1 MAEVKNSF
9 LSSKMNKDL
18 DDRLIPNGEYRNAVN
33 VSINKS
39 TGENVGT
46 VQTVLGNQEI
56 IDIGQALGKSN
67 LEFIGTLPDDVSGNV
82 FCFLTNN
89 TLQPYITPGAVGLS
103 RTFPEEQGVEAFA
116 GQVIIGGSSYTTG
129 SATSTGGTGTG
140 LTFSITS
147 VSASG
152 AITGITITSEGSGY
166 TQGDIVDIVA
176 SNNSSAKY
184 IINNLGGPIS
194 FVGTT
199 PYGTGYTAGTYIA
212 ATTAQGSSTGT
223 GLTLLITVDASN
235 NVTSAKID
243 KFGSGYAVGD
253 TVAINGG
260 NNDAILTIDSI
271 LQSDNFILSYNVST
285 SQFKL
290 IAQGSFLNFSTL
302 NPITGIN
309 LLEKLLF
316 FTDNRNQP
324 RKVNI
329 DRTADIL
336 NPSGDYYTTEEQLS
350 VAKYYPYDPIQLYQ
364 PSKLLGA
371 VLNTY
376 TLAAVNNSTTLTFQ
390 TPASGSNPV
399 STHGSL
405 GVIGFSLTIADGG
418 TGYITGDS
426 ITTGENATGTGLT
439 VNITASGGVITAATV
454 SNPGNNYTAGTTV
467 RVLQPGSGENALLT
481 VNFITQNTFL
491 DITQAN
497 WPNSITVNQP
507 QTMPAGSTI
516 DLVFPE
522 TTLQDA
528 ISEYLPV
535 QANATIYKAVNATQL
550 QVRLDSYTGDQ
561 LIGGTNVFIEDS
573 SGNFNN
579 TNSVVDTV
587 TVDEITYAPI
597 VVLTIDVAPAI
608 TNSDYLAIVG
618 GTPGATNLKVKFSL
632 ANPYFDQVFKENANV
647 DFLDDKFVRFSYRFK
662 FDDGEYSLMAPFTQ
676 PCFIPEQDGYFT
688 LQEFGRNSANRNS
701 IPDTERAYRSTVV
714 DFMQNKVNKILLNIP
729 LPCAANDII
738 SKYKV
743 QEIDILYKE
752 SDQTTIKVVETVPI
766 EFNVL
771 GSSSYYQYEY
781 GSKPPFKTLPQDE
794 TVRVYD
800 KVPVKA
806 LAQEVASNR
815 IIYGNY
821 QDKHTPPK
829 FLDYIVGE
837 KPKASTF
844 TIANN
849 EIIDFTSS
857 VEYPNASLKQNRN
870 YEIGVV
876 LSDRFGRQSTVLFSQ
891 TRLNFQSSFLAS
903 TVYSP
908 YRSKSDNAS
917 NSSNPTNGLPYFDGS
932 ALRIQFNNLITSVKN
947 PNTGTPGLYNSDIT
961 SPDYN
966 PLGWHSFKI
975 VVKQTEQDYYNVYL
989 PTAMAAYPLDT
1000 TREVDT
1006 TSHVILYGDNIN
1018 KVPRSLIEV
1027 GPQQKEFG
1035 SDVRLFGRVFNS
1047 GSIATDTMEQYY
1059 PERESDSVSVIGTIR
1074 DLFNF
1079 EQFPSLAANEYI
1091 FYNYDY
1097 TTNGGNFQSS
1107 SDSSSLVARINTKK
1121 QFGIPLPA
1129 NGAATGFA
1137 FSNTPQLNVFE
1148 TSPVESLIDIYYETT
1163 TAGTIQDLN
1172 NAIETGPAANVFSFV
1187 EGGSFNRFNE
1197 GLLGQNSVGTPPAQI
1212 EICESFRPLRLGGA
1226 EFPNPSANTCVLLS
1240 VNNQLSQPLPNDSN
1254 EDGVPYTD
1262 GVVTNDGIFAI
1273 QNNND
1278 GSFNIILSKINTGSG
1293 INNAPGLVVL
1303 GGEETGKASYTY
1315 DFKLKFDNPDAV
1327 PFEFIFNE
1335 VVLGN
1340 LPPEKPTVQFV
1351 PLTASGQPTVTLTCC
1366 QAAYD
1371 NACTPLTITEEEF
1384 STTRN
1389 RGYVFGA
1396 RTINGSSTASLRK
1409 KDITYEIT
1417 YLAEGSGPGGQYVTI
1432 YDKTSSGSDGDPSN
1446 LNGYFYV
1453 DEFGE
1458 TGFTGGTGPNA
1469 RFNLG
1474 QYQAMIGM
1482 GFAPTGSDGIVAVGP
1497 TNVIDNIV
1505 YKMHL
1510 TAFDGGVLGD
1520 NQESNTCQFSF
1531 VFLTDPLVKFP
1542 GSNFLPVQAGGLLSP
1557 LYSFSPYVIGSAH
1570 SSGKNGNAQVWN
1582 NPQNTIFPI
1591 DDQGEANWGNWQ
1603 SSSISP
1609 KLGTFVGNI
1618 SVLND
1623 RVKVSVHKVFIKKDT
1638 VSSTPQTLAP
1648 NVTPGGGIRGGI
1660 SNNFILTK
1668 PLDDGSLPSIP
1679 AGEFAN
1685 SLANPD
1691 AAQFDTQTFS
1701 ITGGTAI
1708 PAEITYTGLPTIELA
1723 ANYGVGASTNFGIL
1737 LNTLDIGPINSLQG
1751 PPTLDA
1757 NITVQVQLKAELV
1770 T

>member
-56 IDIGQALGKSN
+56 IDIGTFLGKSN
-67 LEFIGTLPDDVSGNV
+67 LEFIGVLPDDVSGKV

-89 TLQPYITPGAVGLS
+89 TLQPYITSGGVGLG
-103 RTFPEEQGVEAFA
+103 RTFPEEQSVEAFA
-116 GQVIIGGSSYTTG
+116 GQVIIGGSGYTTG
-129 SATSTGGTGTG
+129 SATSTGGTGSG

-147 VSASG
+147 IG
-152 AITGITITSEGSGY
+152 AGGSITGITVTSEGSGY
-166 TQGDIVDIVA
+166 TAGDVVNIVT
-176 SNNSSAKY
+176 SSSSSASY
-184 IINNLGGPIS
+184 IINTIGGPIS

-223 GLTLLITVDASN
+223 GLTLLITVDASG

-260 NNDAILTIDSI
+260 NNDAILRIDFI

-285 SQFKL
+285 ANVQV

-309 LLEKLLF
+309 LLEDLLF

-329 DRTADIL
+329 TRT
-336 NPSGDYYTTEEQLS
+336 NPYYTTEEQLS

-364 PSKLLGA
+364 PSKLPGA
-371 VLNTY
+371 VLSTY

-390 TPASGSNPV
+390 TPASGANPV
-399 STHGSL
+399 LTHGSL
-405 GVIGFSLTIADGG
+405 GVIGFSLTITNGG
-418 TGYITGDS
+418 TGYSLGS
-426 ITTGENATGTGLT
+426 AITTGENVTGTGLT
-439 VNITASGGVITAATV
+439 VNITGVSGGVITAATV
-454 SNPGNNYTAGTTV
+454 SNPGANYTSGTTV
-467 RVLQPGSGENALLT
+467 RVLQPGSGEDALLT

-491 DITQAN
+491 DITQAD

-507 QTMPAGSTI
+507 QTMPAGSTV

-535 QANATIYKAVNATQL
+535 QADATIYKAVNANQF

-579 TNSVVDTV
+579 TNSVVGTV
-587 TVDEITYAPI
+587 TVDSSTYAPL
-597 VVLTIDVAPAI
+597 VVLTINVAPAI
-608 TNSDYLAIVG
+608 TNSDYVAIVG
-618 GTPGATNLKVKFSL
+618 GTPGASNLKVKFSL

-729 LPCAANDII
+729 LPCAANDIM

-743 QEIDILYKE
+743 QEIDVLYKE
-752 SDQTTIKVVETVPI
+752 SDQTTIKVVETVPV
-766 EFNVL
+766 EFNVV

-829 FLDYIVGE
+829 FLDYIVGA

-876 LSDRFGRQSTVLFSQ
+876 LSDIFGRQSTVLFSQ

-908 YRSKSDNAS
+908 YRSKLDNAS

-932 ALRIQFNNLITSVKN
+932 ALRIQFNNLITSFKN

-961 SPDYN
+961 SQDYN
-966 PLGWHSFKI
+966 PLGWYSFKI

-989 PTAMAAYPLDT
+989 PTAMAAYPLDKD
-1000 TREVDT
+1000 REVDT

-1059 PERESDSVSVIGTIR
+1059 PERESDSVSVIGTIK

-1079 EQFPSLAANEYI
+1079 EQFPTLAANEYV

-1097 TTNGGNFQSS
+1097 TKHNNNNLNSS
-1107 SDSSSLVARINTKK
+1107 PDSSSLVARINTKK

-1129 NGAATGFA
+1129 NGAGSGFA

-1163 TAGTIQDLN
+1163 TAGTIENLN
-1172 NAIETGPAANVFSFV
+1172 SAIETGPAANVFSFV
-1187 EGGSFNRFNE
+1187 EGGEFNGIFQE
-1197 GLLGQNSVGTPPAQI
+1197 DLKGQNDPTNPDEI
-1212 EICESFRPLRLGGA
+1212 EICTAFEPLRLGGA
-1226 EFPNPSANTCVLLS
+1226 QFSNPQANTCVLLS

-1254 EDGVPYTD
+1254 EEGFPYTD
-1262 GVVTNDGIFAI
+1262 GVVTSDGIFSV
-1273 QNNND
+1273 QQVPTT
-1278 GSFNIILSKINTGSG
+1278 GKFKIILSRTNTNTSPGSG
-1293 INNAPGLVVL
+1293 PNNAPGLVVA
-1303 GGEETGKASYTY
+1303 GGEETGHASYEY
-1315 DFKLKFDNPDAV
+1315 DFKLEFGNPEAV
-1327 PFEFIFNE
+1327 PFEFTFSNIR
-1335 VVLGN
+1335 LGN
-1340 LPPEKPTVQFV
+1340 VPPSKPIVEFV
-1351 PLTASGQPTVTLTCC
+1351 PFDSSGTQLLTCC
-1366 QAAYD
+1366 TAEYV
-1371 NACTPLTITEEEF
+1371 NACASHLVAITTDQF
-1384 STTRN
+1384 STRTN
-1389 RGYVFGA
+1389 TGYVFGA
-1396 RTINGSSTASLRK
+1396 KSTNGSSTASLAE

-1417 YLAEGSGPGGQYVTI
+1417 YLAEGSGPSGQFVTI
-1432 YDKTSSGSDGDPSN
+1432 YDKTSSGSDGDLSN

-1453 DEFGE
+1453 DYFGE
-1458 TGFTGGTGPNA
+1458 AGFTGSGNDA
-1469 RFNLG
+1469 RFNSG
-1474 QYQAMIGM
+1474 NYQAMIGM
-1482 GFAPTGSDGIVAVGP
+1482 GFAPTGSDEIGATGP
-1497 TNVIDNIV
+1497 TLVKDNVV
-1505 YKMHL
+1505 YQMHL
-1510 TAFDGGVLGD
+1510 TAFDGGVLGE
-1520 NQESNTCQFSF
+1520 NQGSASCRFTFI
-1531 VFLTDPLVKFP
+1531 FLTDPLVKFP
-1542 GSNFLPVQAGGLLSP
+1542 GANFLPVQAGGLLSP
-1557 LYSFSPYVIGSAH
+1557 LYSFSPYVTSGIGE
-1570 SSGKNGNAQVWN
+1570 GRNGNGQVWN
-1582 NPQNTIFPI
+1582 NPQDTIFPI
-1591 DDQGEANWGNWQ
+1591 NDQGEVNWGDWQ
-1603 SSSISP
+1603 SVDFSP
-1609 KLGTFVGNI
+1609 KRGTFVGNI

-1623 RVKVSVHKVFIKKDT
+1623 RVRISAHKVFIKKDT
-1638 VSSTPQTLAP
+1638 ISSNPQNNAP
-1648 NVTPGGGIRGGI
+1648 ATTPGTRSIT
-1660 SNNFILTK
+1660 NNFVLTK
-1668 PLDDGSLPSIP
+1668 PLGDGSLPSIT
-1679 AGEFAN
+1679 AQEFAN
-1685 SLANPD
+1685 SLANPN
-1691 AAQFDTQTFS
+1691 AAQFDIQTFL
-1701 ITGGTAI
+1701 IPGGTAMG
-1708 PAEITYTGLPTIELA
+1708 AEITLTGLPTIELA

-1737 LNTLDIGPINSLQG
+1737 LNTLDMLDILQG

-1757 NITVQVQLKAELV
+1757 NITVQVQLKAEIV
-1770 T
+1770 P